1 MCLRYRFCLFLLFFL
16 LSNFGSDSVVFFVL
30 FLILFVLLIIYLA
43 IFTCLDN
50 EWEIQGDF
58 CYTVLKNQAN
68 GANYQEGKSLCE
80 DEGANVTLVMPKT
93 DAENEKITEIEN
105 RYVFLQ
111 CTLSINYIE
120 G

>member
-1 MCLRYRFCLFLLFFL
+1 MCLRYRFCLFLLFF

-50 EWEIQGDF
+50 EWGIQGDF
-58 CYTVLKNQAN
+58 CYKVLKNQTN
-68 GANYQEGKSLCE
+68 GAYYQEGKWLCE

-93 DAENEKITEIEN
+93 DAENETLTEMEN
-105 RYVFLQ
+105 
-111 CTLSINYIE
+111 S
-120 G
+120 

>member
-1 MCLRYRFCLFLLFFL
+1 M
-16 LSNFGSDSVVFFVL
+16 
-30 FLILFVLLIIYLA
+30 LLIIYLV

-58 CYTVLKNQAN
+58 CYKELKDQAN
-68 GANYQEGKSLCE
+68 GVNYQEGKSLCE

>member
-1 MCLRYRFCLFLLFFL
+1 
-16 LSNFGSDSVVFFVL
+16 
-30 FLILFVLLIIYLA
+30 
-43 IFTCLDN
+43 
-50 EWEIQGDF
+50 
-58 CYTVLKNQAN
+58 
-68 GANYQEGKSLCE
+68 
-80 DEGANVTLVMPKT
+80 MPKT